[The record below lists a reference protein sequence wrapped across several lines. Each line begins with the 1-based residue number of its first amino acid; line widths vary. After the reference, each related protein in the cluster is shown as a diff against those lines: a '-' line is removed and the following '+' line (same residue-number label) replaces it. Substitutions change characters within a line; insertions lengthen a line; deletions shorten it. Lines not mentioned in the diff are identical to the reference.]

1 MESLSTGRWYLMGK
15 KIFDRIKVPLA
26 TSIALA
32 VVIVTIAFGIRHIA
46 INEALPFALH
56 YVLFVVALTFVIGIV
71 ILNHE
76 NDLNTITR
84 GGIFAILASF
94 IVVTLLGGV
103 VSFLEDPPTFSRIL
117 STISICIILSAIMLR
132 VFFGFTYA

>member
-1 MESLSTGRWYLMGK
+1 MGK
-15 KIFDRIKVPLA
+15 KIFDRIRVPLA

-46 INEALPFALH
+46 INGKLPFALH

-103 VSFLEDPPTFSRIL
+103 VSFLEDPPTFSMIL